1 MIILTAAKNQ
11 LYAIAL
17 QKLNVCNFMYI
28 YLYDSKFSNEYFF
41 IAIVLFGY
49 FLNVGK

>member
-28 YLYDSKFSNEYFF
+28 YLYDSKFTNDNIFV
-41 IAIVLFGY
+41 AIVLFGN